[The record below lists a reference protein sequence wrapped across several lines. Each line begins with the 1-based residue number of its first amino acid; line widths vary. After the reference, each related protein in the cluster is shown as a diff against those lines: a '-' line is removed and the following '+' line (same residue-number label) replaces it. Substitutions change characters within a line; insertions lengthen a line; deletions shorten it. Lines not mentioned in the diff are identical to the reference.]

1 MKNALSDPSE
11 AFSRTLT
18 FTQYEDSLERGEMKS
33 ELELTLDK
41 LMNPRMSVGLMMLY
55 RLLDP
60 LKGTPTKPSEVRESV
75 DNSLKER
82 TVSKQSITN
91 AAIRLEEAK
100 MLERKEGYQV
110 NYGYLISV
118 LLNSVI
124 DLKERIRDLEDE
136 IEEIK
141 ETVHSTS

>member
-1 MKNALSDPSE
+1 MKP
-11 AFSRTLT
+11 
-18 FTQYEDSLERGEMKS
+18 

-60 LKGTPTKPSEVRESV
+60 LKGSPTKPSEVRESV
-75 DNSLKER
+75 DDSLKER
-82 TVSKQSITN
+82 TISKQSITN

-118 LLNSVI
+118 LLNAVI
-124 DLKERIRDLEDE
+124 ELKERIRDLEDE
-136 IEEIK
+136 VEEIK
-141 ETVHSTS
+141 EANLTAS